1 MSTISPV
8 PVGRNSAR
16 QVESGLSVP
25 EHDYINITYNLSN
38 QPTMVVYRIG
48 GPSGNIVA
56 TISMSYDGSGNLT
69 TVQRVS

>member
-1 MSTISPV
+1 MSTTTPA

-25 EHDYINITYNLSN
+25 EHDFISITYNPSN
-38 QPTMVVYRIG
+38 NPTMVVYRIG

-56 TISMSYDGSGNLT
+56 TVSMSYDGSGNLT